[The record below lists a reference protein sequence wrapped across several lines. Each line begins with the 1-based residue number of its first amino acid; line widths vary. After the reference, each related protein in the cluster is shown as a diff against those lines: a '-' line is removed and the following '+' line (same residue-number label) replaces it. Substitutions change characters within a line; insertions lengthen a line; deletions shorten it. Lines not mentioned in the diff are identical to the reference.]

1 MSFIVDIVLAL
12 IVLIGAIVGLRRGF
26 ILTVAKPVKFVL
38 CLIIAFSLASPV
50 AERVVEPM
58 IGDAL
63 ENQMT
68 DFLTEKIEES
78 ADGEFEIPT
87 LIKLAAGVLDID
99 LESLESAENYAE
111 VLISEIADP
120 IIHLFSTVISFFLL
134 YFVLKFVLGILLKL
148 LNAIFDRG
156 IVGAL
161 NKALGLIFST
171 FFSLVIAWC
180 AASLFEF
187 LINTSLLDGV
197 AWANEFDGGFIYN
210 FFKSTNPIELLLS
223 F

>member
-1 MSFIVDIVLAL
+1 MSFIVDIILAL
-12 IVLIGAIVGLRRGF
+12 IVLIGAIVGLKRGF

-38 CLIIAFSLASPV
+38 CLIIAFSLASSV
-50 AERVVEPM
+50 ATEVVEPM
-58 IGDAL
+58 VGDAL

-78 ADGEFEIPT
+78 QDGEFEIPT

-99 LESLESAENYAE
+99 LESFESAENYADAM
-111 VLISEIADP
+111 VSSIAQP
-120 IIHLFSTVISFFLL
+120 IIHLVSTVIAFFIL
-134 YFVLKFVLGILLKL
+134 YFVSKIVLGILLKL

-156 IVGAL
+156 IIGAL

-171 FFSLVIAWC
+171 FFAIVIAWC

-187 LINTSLLDGV
+187 VINTSLLDGV
-197 AWANEFDGGFIYN
+197 AWAQEFDGGFIYD